1 MPANAKFDCGDE
13 MLEKKAWAKIEAE
26 ELNPLITRRMLNSK
40 NATVARIALKK
51 GAIVPRHSHTNEQF
65 TLILGGALK
74 FTLDDGELTVRAG
87 EVLFIPS
94 GVPHAAEAVE
104 DTDDLDIF
112 TPPREDW
119 INKTDDYLRG
129 GAAKR

>member
-1 MPANAKFDCGDE
+1 
-13 MLEKKAWAKIEAE
+13 MLEKKAWAKMECE
-26 ELNPLITRRMLNSK
+26 ELNPLITRTMLNSK

-51 GAIVPRHSHTNEQF
+51 GAIVPRHSHANEQF

>member
-1 MPANAKFDCGDE
+1 
-13 MLEKKAWAKIEAE
+13 MLQKVAWEKMEQE
-26 ELNPLITRRMLNSK
+26 DLNPLIARRMLNSRS
-40 NATVARIALKK
+40 ATVARIALKK
-51 GAIVPRHSHTNEQF
+51 GAIVPRHSHVNEQF

-94 GVPHAAEAVE
+94 GVPHAAEAIE

-129 GAAKR
+129 GAKPR